1 VPVISDSLSVSEK
14 AHQGRLLLTM
24 SLQGVSFQGQAEG
37 KQQDDAALGTDKT
50 QDEKDEKAEDK
61 EVWAYIEDEKDEKAE
76 DKQVWAASVG
86 GILLMLSPLLIL

>member
-1 VPVISDSLSVSEK
+1 MPVISDSLSVSEK

-24 SLQGVSFQGQAEG
+24 SLQGVSLQGQAEG
-37 KQQDDAALGTDKT
+37 KQRDDAALDIDKT
-50 QDEKDEKAEDK
+50 QDEKVEDK
-61 EVWAYIEDEKDEKAE
+61 DVWAYIEDEKDEKAE